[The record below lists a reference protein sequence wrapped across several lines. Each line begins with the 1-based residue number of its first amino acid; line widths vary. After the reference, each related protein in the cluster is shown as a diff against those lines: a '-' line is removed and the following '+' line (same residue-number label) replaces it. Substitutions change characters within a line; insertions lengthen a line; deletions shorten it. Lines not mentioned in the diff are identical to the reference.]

1 MENIAKQEPDYR
13 NLYELSELNLENL
26 RRQLEQKTTW
36 CLLLEKTA
44 GDAGNGN
51 HGDQLKNGR
60 TAKGNQAV
68 CQKEI
73 K

>member
-36 CLLLEKTA
+36 CLLLEKRLEMQA
-44 GDAGNGN
+44 MEIMEIS
-51 HGDQLKNGR
+51 LKMEEL
-60 TAKGNQAV
+60 
-68 CQKEI
+68 QKATRLFV
-73 K
+73 KKR